1 MNQYVHHI
9 PRQLDAVDPAVI
21 ALKSEVAKQL
31 SDEVRFRF
39 ELCVIEAL
47 TNLVTHAQGQTL
59 DDVIEIRMD
68 LKDGHVKIELF
79 DPSGAEPFDPCSS
92 AKDISEIDGMA
103 EGGRGIGLIM
113 ELADTAAYGPSDNRN
128 SLKLEFWDAG
138 QQAAQQLSS
147 GAKNE

>member
-1 MNQYVHHI
+1 MNQYIDHI

-21 ALKSEVAKQL
+21 ALKSEVEKQL

-47 TNLVTHAQGQTL
+47 TNLVTHAQGETL

-79 DPSGAEPFDPCSS
+79 DPSGAEPFDPCSG
-92 AKDISEIDGMA
+92 ATDISEIDGMA

-113 ELADTAAYGPSDNRN
+113 ELADTAVYGPSDNRN
-128 SLKLEFWDAG
+128 SLKLEFWDVG
-138 QQAAQQLSS
+138 QQAAPQLSS
-147 GAKNE
+147 GAENE